1 MGMFRRRAPV
11 RPEPDLPLSTF
22 QARRLYHLVADA
34 FAEAG
39 VVVEVFGDHAV
50 DERGRAYGLRD
61 LAAACATEPPAAWPE
76 VVRRHV
82 QAQVSPVPTLADL
95 DDTTLQ
101 GSSVLRLL
109 PAALLPPDWDSS
121 AEHVTDDLVSVVAID
136 LGDQALMPPAD
147 ALRERAPLLP
157 WRELA
162 ADNLRDLAHRMPLHH
177 EQVSPQEAPD
187 EGFDVVVG
195 ESGLVAS
202 LALQLDALLDR
213 LGLADR
219 GRGVLV
225 GAPYRHQLAI
235 RVVDGPGAA
244 SALGHLADYVR
255 STYAVAP
262 GPVTPLV
269 HWVHEGLW
277 RPASLTRDL
286 EAPLARAEDQPS
298 GHLVDPDRLHPEVAA
313 ALGI

>member
-50 DERGRAYGLRD
+50 EERGRAYGLRD

>member
-1 MGMFRRRAPV
+1 
-11 RPEPDLPLSTF
+11 
-22 QARRLYHLVADA
+22 
-34 FAEAG
+34 
-39 VVVEVFGDHAV
+39 
-50 DERGRAYGLRD
+50 
-61 LAAACATEPPAAWPE
+61 
-76 VVRRHV
+76 
-82 QAQVSPVPTLADL
+82 
-95 DDTTLQ
+95 
-101 GSSVLRLL
+101 
-109 PAALLPPDWDSS
+109 
-121 AEHVTDDLVSVVAID
+121 
-136 LGDQALMPPAD
+136 MPPAY

-162 ADNLRDLAHRMPLHH
+162 ADNLRDLAHRVPLHH
-177 EQVSPQEAPD
+177 EQVSPPEAPD

-277 RPASLTRDL
+277 RPASLTRAQ
-286 EAPLARAEDQPS
+286 EAPLARAEDQPT

>member
-157 WRELA
+157 WRQLA

>member
-11 RPEPDLPLSTF
+11 GPEPDLPLSTF

-82 QAQVSPVPTLADL
+82 HAQVSPVPTLADL

-157 WRELA
+157 WRQLA

-313 ALGI
+313 AVSI

>member
-50 DERGRAYGLRD
+50 EERGRAYGLRD

-244 SALGHLADYVR
+244 SALGHLTDYVR

-286 EAPLARAEDQPS
+286 ETPLARAEDQPS

>member
-1 MGMFRRRAPV
+1 M
-11 RPEPDLPLSTF
+11 
-22 QARRLYHLVADA
+22 H
-34 FAEAG
+34 AE
-39 VVVEVFGDHAV
+39 
-50 DERGRAYGLRD
+50 
-61 LAAACATEPPAAWPE
+61 
-76 VVRRHV
+76 
-82 QAQVSPVPTLADL
+82 VSPAPTLADL
-95 DDTTLQ
+95 DDATLE
-101 GSSVLRLL
+101 SACVARLL
-109 PAALLPPDWDSS
+109 PAALLPPEWDPD
-121 AEHVTDDLVSVVAID
+121 AEHVTDDLVAVVAID

-157 WRELA
+157 WRERA
-162 ADNLRDLAHRMPLHH
+162 ADNLRELAHRLPLHH

-213 LGLADR
+213 LGLADL

-225 GAPYRHQLAI
+225 GAPYRHQLVI

-244 SALGHLADYVR
+244 AALGHLSDYVR

-277 RPASLTRDL
+277 RPASLTSDHGS
-286 EAPLARAEDQPS
+286 PLARAEDQPS
-298 GHLVDPDRLHPEVAA
+298 GHLVDPERLHPEVAA

>member
-95 DDTTLQ
+95 DDTTLR

-136 LGDQALMPPAD
+136 LGDRALMPPAD

>member
-1 MGMFRRRAPV
+1 V
-11 RPEPDLPLSTF
+11 
-22 QARRLYHLVADA
+22 H
-34 FAEAG
+34 AE
-39 VVVEVFGDHAV
+39 
-50 DERGRAYGLRD
+50 
-61 LAAACATEPPAAWPE
+61 
-76 VVRRHV
+76 
-82 QAQVSPVPTLADL
+82 VSPAPTLADL
-95 DDTTLQ
+95 DDATL
-101 GSSVLRLL
+101 GTACVARLL
-109 PAALLPPDWDSS
+109 PAALLPPEWDPD

-162 ADNLRDLAHRMPLHH
+162 ADNLRDLAHRVPLHH
-177 EQVSPQEAPD
+177 EQVSPPEAPD

-277 RPASLTRDL
+277 RPASLTRAQ
-286 EAPLARAEDQPS
+286 EAPLARAEDQPT

>member
-1 MGMFRRRAPV
+1 
-11 RPEPDLPLSTF
+11 
-22 QARRLYHLVADA
+22 
-34 FAEAG
+34 
-39 VVVEVFGDHAV
+39 
-50 DERGRAYGLRD
+50 
-61 LAAACATEPPAAWPE
+61 
-76 VVRRHV
+76 
-82 QAQVSPVPTLADL
+82 
-95 DDTTLQ
+95 
-101 GSSVLRLL
+101 
-109 PAALLPPDWDSS
+109 
-121 AEHVTDDLVSVVAID
+121 
-136 LGDQALMPPAD
+136 MPPAD
-147 ALRERAPLLP
+147 SLRERAPLLP
-157 WRELA
+157 WRERA
-162 ADNLRDLAHRMPLHH
+162 ADNLRDLAHRLPLHH
-177 EQVSPQEAPD
+177 ERVSPQEAPD

-225 GAPYRHQLAI
+225 GAPYRHQVAI

-277 RPASLTRDL
+277 RPASLTRDHG
-286 EAPLARAEDQPS
+286 APLARAEDQPS
-298 GHLVDPDRLHPEVAA
+298 GSLLDPDRLHPEVAA

>member
-1 MGMFRRRAPV
+1 MGVLHRRGPMRS
-11 RPEPDLPLSTF
+11 EPDLPLSTF

-34 FAEAG
+34 FAQAG

-61 LAAACATEPPAAWPE
+61 LAAACATESPAAWPE

-82 QAQVSPVPTLADL
+82 HAEVSPVPTLADL
-95 DDTTLQ
+95 DDATLRS
-101 GSSVLRLL
+101 SSVLRLL
-109 PAALLPPDWDSS
+109 PAALLPPDWDPF
-121 AEHVTDDLVSVVAID
+121 AEPVTDDLVSVVAID

-157 WRELA
+157 WRERA
-162 ADNLRDLAHRMPLHH
+162 ADNLRDLAHRLPLHH

-195 ESGLVAS
+195 ASGLVAS

-244 SALGHLADYVR
+244 SALGPLADYVR

-277 RPASLTRDL
+277 RPASLTRDQ
-286 EAPLARAEDQPS
+286 EAPLAHAEDHPT
-298 GHLVDPDRLHPEVAA
+298 GHLVDPGRLHPEVAA

>member
-22 QARRLYHLVADA
+22 QARRLYHLVADS

-82 QAQVSPVPTLADL
+82 HAQVSPVPTLADL

-157 WRELA
+157 WRQLA

>member
-61 LAAACATEPPAAWPE
+61 LAAACATEPPTAWPE

-82 QAQVSPVPTLADL
+82 HAQVSPVPTLADL

-157 WRELA
+157 WRQLA

>member
-1 MGMFRRRAPV
+1 MFRRRAPV

-34 FAEAG
+34 FAQAG

-61 LAAACATEPPAAWPE
+61 LAAACATESPAAWPE

-82 QAQVSPVPTLADL
+82 HAEVSPVPTLADL
-95 DDTTLQ
+95 DDATLRS
-101 GSSVLRLL
+101 SSVLRLL
-109 PAALLPPDWDSS
+109 PAALLPPDWDPF
-121 AEHVTDDLVSVVAID
+121 AEPVTDDLVSVVAID

-157 WRELA
+157 WRERA
-162 ADNLRDLAHRMPLHH
+162 ADNLRDLAHRLPLHH
-177 EQVSPQEAPD
+177 ERVSPQEAPD

-213 LGLADR
+213 LGAGDGLPA
-219 GRGVLV
+219 GIGPVQSVLV
-225 GAPYRHQLAI
+225 EA
-235 RVVDGPGAA
+235 GPGLAT
-244 SALGHLADYVR
+244 ALLAQDLVDR
-255 STYAVAP
+255 VLWFIAPKLVGEGTPAVGDLGTARMADALAFVESRWETV
-262 GPVTPLV
+262 GADALL
-269 HWVHEGLW
+269 HGFL
-277 RPASLTRDL
+277 RPA
-286 EAPLARAEDQPS
+286 
-298 GHLVDPDRLHPEVAA
+298 
-313 ALGI
+313 

>member
-82 QAQVSPVPTLADL
+82 HAQVSPVPTLADL

>member
-101 GSSVLRLL
+101 GYSVLRLL

-157 WRELA
+157 WRQLA

>member
-1 MGMFRRRAPV
+1 MGMFRRRGPV
-11 RPEPDLPLSTF
+11 RPEPDLPLTGF
-22 QARRLYHLVADA
+22 QAHRFYRLVTDA
-34 FAEAG
+34 FREAG
-39 VVVEVFGDHAV
+39 QVVQVLGDHVV

-61 LAAACATEPPAAWPE
+61 LAAVCATETPASWPE

-82 QAQVSPVPTLADL
+82 HDAVSPAPTLADL
-95 DDTTLQ
+95 DDHTVE
-101 GSSVLRLL
+101 SSCVLRLL
-109 PAALLPPDWDSS
+109 PEVLLPPEWGPA
-121 AEHVTDDLVSVVAID
+121 AERVTDDLVSVVAID
-136 LGDQALMPPAD
+136 LGDQALTPSAQ
-147 ALRERAPLLP
+147 ALVERSPTLP
-157 WRELA
+157 WRDRA
-162 ADNLRDLAHRMPLHH
+162 AQNLRTLAGSLPVQHDHVAPPH
-177 EQVSPQEAPD
+177 APD
-187 EGFDVVVG
+187 DGFDVVVG

-225 GAPYRHQLAI
+225 GAPYRHQLAL

-244 SALGHLADYVR
+244 AALGHLADYVR

-262 GPVTPLV
+262 GPITPLV

-277 RPASLTRDL
+277 RPATVPHD
-286 EAPLARAEDQPS
+286 APGASATSASHDGPA
-298 GHLVDPDRLHPEVAA
+298 HTLHPEVAA

>member
-82 QAQVSPVPTLADL
+82 HAQVSPVPTLADL

-157 WRELA
+157 WRQLA

>member
-109 PAALLPPDWDSS
+109 PAALLPPDWNSS

-286 EAPLARAEDQPS
+286 EAPLARAEDQPN